1 MKSQL
6 GFPARWLLTSFTGA
20 RSPGNFL
27 QSMVSSAHDH
37 ILHIWLLFHRNC
49 KLNIILVW
57 WRREAVVS
65 TSIWLF
71 TSEGLRLAA
80 SFFKARFPWIVRI
93 ENNFSDIV
101 CFTTFWEAPNYTCDS
116 ANLAILDNLPPS
128 PLIFSFS
135 NPLANRTLLVG
146 IRQQIWPKYC
156 KTKN

>member
-1 MKSQL
+1 MNSQL

-93 ENNFSDIV
+93 ENNFSESVFYNILGS
-101 CFTTFWEAPNYTCDS
+101 PKYTCDS

-128 PLIFSFS
+128 PLVFSFS

>member
-6 GFPARWLLTSFTGA
+6 GSPARWLLTSFTGA

-49 KLNIILVW
+49 KLNIIIVW

-93 ENNFSDIV
+93 ENDFSDIV
-101 CFTTFWEAPNYTCDS
+101 CFTTFWEAPNIHVTV
-116 ANLAILDNLPPS
+116 PTWPS
-128 PLIFSFS
+128 WTTWPTSHLFSHFLI
-135 NPLANRTLLVG
+135 PWQIG
-146 IRQQIWPKYC
+146 IGQQIWPKYC